1 MHDVDIF
8 AEIEKDT
15 LANAN
20 IPQDAELSKIGSL
33 ISDLHQK
40 QEKYSKEETAL
51 KPLKQEIQHM
61 ETRVIPDLMNELGVA
76 EFTNTDGVKVEVKQF
91 VSASIPKNRVEE
103 AHQWLKDNGH
113 GDLIKHLVS
122 VDVGKKSTDAD
133 HAIKALS
140 ELGLAPT
147 DKESVHSQTLK
158 AFVRAQVE
166 SGEPLPLE
174 LFGAFLGQKATIKK
188 G

>member
-1 MHDVDIF
+1 MPDIDVF

-20 IPQDAELSKIGSL
+20 IPQDAELSKVSSL

-40 QEKYSKEETAL
+40 QDQYSKQEAGL
-51 KPLKQEIQHM
+51 KQLKQEIQHM
-61 ETRVIPDLMNELGVA
+61 ETRVIPDLMNELGVT
-76 EFTNTDGVKVEVKQF
+76 EFTNTDGVKVTVRQF
-91 VSASIPKNRVEE
+91 VSASIPKDRIEE

-122 VDVGKKSTDAD
+122 VDVGKQETDAD
-133 HAIKALS
+133 HALKALS
-140 ELGLAPT
+140 DLGLAPT

-158 AFVRAQVE
+158 AFVREQVE

>member
-1 MHDVDIF
+1 MPELDVF

-15 LANAN
+15 IANAN
-20 IPQDAELSKIGSL
+20 IPQDAELSKVGTL
-33 ISDLHQK
+33 ISTLHDL
-40 QEKYSKEETAL
+40 QEQYQREESGLKE
-51 KPLKQEIQHM
+51 LKQKIQHM

-76 EFTNTDGVKVEVKQF
+76 EFTNTDGVKVTVRQF
-91 VSASIPKNRVEE
+91 VSASIPKDRIEE

-122 VDVGKKSTDAD
+122 VDVGKKETDAG

-140 ELGLAPT
+140 DLGLSPT
-147 DKESVHSQTLK
+147 AKESVHSQTLK
-158 AFVRAQVE
+158 AFVREQVE